1 MESWLFGKLD
11 CLNMAEQRR
20 LLQQAAEQLKEK
32 FNEWIPK
39 REKSVRT
46 LRALADKLM
55 EHHNNVHIAKVAGSS
70 SSVAGF
76 VLTSVGFGLSFF
88 TFGASLVLSGIGIGV
103 GAAGGATNAGSMIA
117 EACIQK
123 DTYNA
128 AQKIID
134 DDREA
139 AEAIEML
146 AEKFQ
151 KEAKKTIT
159 AYGFKAGV
167 TGALVVKN
175 CVETGLKFG
184 ARIVGIAANEGGE
197 TFFRGLSV
205 AGRAV
210 HIGGFAFSVIALPF
224 DLYTLVTSSIEIDA
238 ARKGDQDNET
248 DAAKTL
254 RKLADELEMNIPNKK
269 DLFQEVDAIIS
280 KLVPAEVEM

>member
-1 MESWLFGKLD
+1 MFGKSD
-11 CLNMAEQRR
+11 CLSMAEKRK
-20 LLQQAAEQLKEK
+20 LLQQAKQLKEK
-32 FNEWIPK
+32 LREWIPK
-39 REKSVRT
+39 REASVRT

-70 SSVAGF
+70 ASVAGF
-76 VLTSVGFGLSFF
+76 VLISVGFGLSFF
-88 TFGASLVLSGIGIGV
+88 TFGASLVLSSIGIGV
-103 GAAGGATNAGSMIA
+103 GAAGGVTNAGSMIA
-117 EACIQK
+117 EVCIQK
-123 DTYNA
+123 DTYKV

-134 DDREA
+134 DDRKA
-139 AEAIEML
+139 VEAIEML
-146 AEKFQ
+146 AQEFE
-151 KEAKKTIT
+151 KEAMKTIT
-159 AYGFKAGV
+159 ANGLKAGV

-210 HIGGFAFSVIALPF
+210 HIGGFVFSAIALPF

-238 ARKGDQDNET
+238 ARNGDQDNET

-254 RKLADELEMNIPNKK
+254 RKLADELEMNMPNKK
-269 DLFQEVDAIIS
+269 ELFQELDALIS
-280 KLVPAEVEM
+280 KLVPTEVEM